1 MRFLKA
7 ERGERFVAGK
17 CATGKRLVATPDCRS
32 QFVCIRIDLID
43 VYWLKIANNID
54 LIEWI
59 ISLMAGFVPV
69 PRSVESEMIELRPY
83 ARLGHAQHGWLNARH
98 HFSFA
103 GYHDV
108 ERMRWG
114 RLRVWNDDSIAPQSG
129 FEPHS
134 HRDMEIITYVRQGA
148 ITHEDS
154 LGNRGRTVA
163 GDVQVMSAGTGI
175 VHSEYNLEDVETR
188 IFQIWIHPQQTG
200 LPPAWGTRQF
210 PTGERAGA
218 FVTLASGLSG
228 DDEALPIRAEARL
241 AAATLAAG
249 QSADY
254 EIAAGHRV
262 YLVPASGQIE
272 INGLAVA
279 AGDGV
284 AVRDE
289 TRLSIRAVADSEV
302 VLVESL

>member
-1 MRFLKA
+1 
-7 ERGERFVAGK
+7 
-17 CATGKRLVATPDCRS
+17 
-32 QFVCIRIDLID
+32 
-43 VYWLKIANNID
+43 
-54 LIEWI
+54 
-59 ISLMAGFVPV
+59 
-69 PRSVESEMIELRPY
+69 MIERRPH
-83 ARLGHAQHGWLNARH
+83 AELGHARHGWLNARH

-103 GYHDV
+103 EYHDAQ
-108 ERMRWG
+108 RMRWG
-114 RLRVWNDDSIAPQSG
+114 RLRVWNDDSIAPHSG
-129 FEPHS
+129 FEPHG

-163 GDVQVMSAGTGI
+163 GDVQVMSAGSGI
-175 VHSEYNLEDVETR
+175 VHSEYNLEDEETR

-200 LPPAWGTRQF
+200 LPPTWGTRRF
-210 PTGERAGA
+210 PSGERAGA
-218 FVTLASGLSG
+218 FVTLASGLPG

-241 AAATLAAG
+241 AAATLEQG

-254 EIAAGHRV
+254 QIAEGRRV

-272 INGLAVA
+272 VNGVTVS

-289 TRLSIRAVADSEV
+289 ARLTIRAVENSEV
-302 VLVESL
+302 VLVESR